1 MFKRVF
7 AMMVMMVSVLFSS
20 FSQAGQ
26 AWEAYKARFLMTDGR
41 IVDTG
46 NKNVSHT
53 EGQGFAMLMAVASN
67 DKAAFDRIWGWT
79 DKTLRN
85 KDNGLFYWRFNPVE
99 PDPIAD
105 KNDATDGDALIAWA
119 LLKASQR
126 WNDNS
131 YATASD
137 AITQAMIKHTV
148 INYAGYR
155 VMLPGA
161 KGFNLNSYVNL
172 NPSYFIFPAWKAFAN
187 RSHLVVWNDLIR
199 DSTTLLGKMGWGQSH
214 LPTDWVSLSAD
225 GKLSPAK
232 EWPPRMSFDA
242 IRIPLYI
249 SWWNPQSSLLTPWRN
264 WWQGYDRSRI
274 PAWVN
279 VTTNDT
285 APYNMNGGLL
295 AVRDLTMG
303 QTSGEPQINAQ
314 DDYYSA
320 SLKML
325 VWLAQQQQ

>member
-1 MFKRVF
+1 
-7 AMMVMMVSVLFSS
+7 
-20 FSQAGQ
+20 
-26 AWEAYKARFLMTDGR
+26 
-41 IVDTG
+41 
-46 NKNVSHT
+46 
-53 EGQGFAMLMAVASN
+53 
-67 DKAAFDRIWGWT
+67 
-79 DKTLRN
+79 
-85 KDNGLFYWRFNPVE
+85 
-99 PDPIAD
+99 
-105 KNDATDGDALIAWA
+105 
-119 LLKASQR
+119 
-126 WNDNS
+126 
-131 YATASD
+131 
-137 AITQAMIKHTV
+137 
-148 INYAGYR
+148 
-155 VMLPGA
+155 MLPGA

-242 IRIPLYI
+242 IRIPLYL

-264 WWQGYDRSRI
+264 WWQGYDRSRT